1 MDDSLAQDAISSA
14 LTSNWKEAIRIN
26 HLIVET
32 NPNDVDALNRLGR
45 AYAETNQ
52 LARAK
57 KYAHQ
62 VLKIDPFNPIA
73 QKSLLRWGRI
83 KFKSTSHLS
92 DNFARPDTFLEEP
105 GKTKIVNLLNL
116 GSSKVVESLNT
127 ADEVKIK
134 AYTHRVTVTTLD
146 GKYIGKLPDDLA
158 ARLRTLVKGGNK
170 YCAFIKSIDPTNFKI
185 FIRETYRG
193 KDYLNTSS
201 FPSEKIDYVSYAPP
215 ELVSSE
221 RPFKGSTED
230 EII

>member
-14 LTSNWKEAIRIN
+14 LTSNWQEAIRIN
-26 HLIVET
+26 HMIVDS
-32 NPNDVDALNRLGR
+32 NPSDVDALNRLGR

-52 LARAK
+52 LSKAK

-73 QKSLLRWGRI
+73 QKSLLRWGRL
-83 KFKSTSHLS
+83 KFNKSHTS
-92 DNFARPDTFLEEP
+92 DNFVGPDTFLEEP

-116 GSSKVVESLNT
+116 GSSKVIETLNT

-170 YCAFIKSIDPTNFKI
+170 YCAYIKSLDPVNFRI
-185 FIRETYRG
+185 FIRETFRG

-201 FPSEKIDYVSYAPP
+201 FPTEKIDYISYAPP

-221 RPFKGSTED
+221 RPFKGTSEE